1 MRWMITLI
9 VILLN
14 LTVGWEFVANGS
26 GLHPSALISGV
37 GPSDA
42 TTVRVYSFLLEY
54 FCIGGDGWARTQS
67 SPPL

>member
-1 MRWMITLI
+1 MITLI

-14 LTVGWEFVANGS
+14 LVVRWEFVASGS
-26 GLHPSALISGV
+26 GLHPLALVSGV
-37 GPSDA
+37 SPSDSII
-42 TTVRVYSFLLEY
+42 VGVDSFSFDY